1 MIQNINLVHVSLEDM
16 SSVIRNILAEELK
29 KVGDYFNQDTTKSDD
44 LEEYLTRE
52 EVCKKLKVSNTTL
65 FNWNNEGVLLNYKV
79 GRRVYYKKED
89 VKALINP
96 FKAVS

>member
-29 KVGDYFNQDTTKSDD
+29 KVGDYFNQDTTKSED
-44 LEEYLTRE
+44 LDEYLTRE

-65 FNWNNEGVLLNYKV
+65 FNWNNEGVLKNYKV